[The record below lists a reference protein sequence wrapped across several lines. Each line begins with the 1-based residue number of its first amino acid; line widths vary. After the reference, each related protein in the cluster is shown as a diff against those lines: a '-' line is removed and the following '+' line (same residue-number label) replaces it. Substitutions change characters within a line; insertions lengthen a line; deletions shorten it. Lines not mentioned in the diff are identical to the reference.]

1 MRKSKN
7 QNKFSNPLET
17 TNFRFQKR
25 KKNLFFTH
33 KPLKNKFLTIK
44 RFELENKN
52 SKTNKETNN
61 GYWTKSEHNKFI
73 EALYLYN
80 CDWMKIKSHLKN
92 RAYYQISSHAQK
104 FFLKLK
110 TFKDEKLGLDFTSDN
125 INKLKDIITIIKQ
138 KEKNESLLDN
148 NINKKLLFI
157 ISEKL
162 SFGKAPRQKEE
173 EKTLETK
180 EENKMNN
187 IENNNVNDINDI
199 NNINDI
205 EDINIINDVNYINS
219 IDKINYENIS
229 DKLSINNDFL
239 AINSMKYYDISSS
252 INDSEKDYE
261 SIFTNV
267 ENNSI
272 NDLIF
277 LKRMIYLRDIID

>member
-7 QNKFSNPLET
+7 QDKFSNPLET
-17 TNFRFQKR
+17 TNFRFQKTR
-25 KKNLFFTH
+25 KNLFFTH

-44 RFELENKN
+44 RFELETKN

-80 CDWMKIKSHLKN
+80 CDWMKTQSYLKN
-92 RAYYQISSHAQK
+92 RTYFQISSHAQK

-138 KEKNESLLDN
+138 KEQNESLLDN

-162 SFGKAPRQKEE
+162 SFGKALRQKEE

-180 EENKMNN
+180 EENKINNLDYNN
-187 IENNNVNDINDI
+187 INLNI
-199 NNINDI
+199 NNIKNCDFFCSFNDS
-205 EDINIINDVNYINS
+205 EE
-219 IDKINYENIS
+219 NYENI
-229 DKLSINNDFL
+229 
-239 AINSMKYYDISSS
+239 
-252 INDSEKDYE
+252 
-261 SIFTNV
+261 
-267 ENNSI
+267 
-272 NDLIF
+272 LIV
-277 LKRMIYLRDIID
+277 K